1 MCEDNLVFV
10 DRVNFVGDKATLSNA
25 LSDEKPTANFDAYKG
40 VQPSFLENLVNDRT
54 KKNRLCKQK
63 IIFSHKL
70 SSWFFIKG
78 WECKDQLNNKR
89 LVMLVIWH
97 TAWSNSLDAIH
108 GDV

>member
-78 WECKDQLNNKR
+78 WECKQGLIGK
-89 LVMLVIWH
+89 LEASCWFLT
-97 TAWSNSLDAIH
+97 TACSNSLDAIH
-108 GDV
+108 GYV